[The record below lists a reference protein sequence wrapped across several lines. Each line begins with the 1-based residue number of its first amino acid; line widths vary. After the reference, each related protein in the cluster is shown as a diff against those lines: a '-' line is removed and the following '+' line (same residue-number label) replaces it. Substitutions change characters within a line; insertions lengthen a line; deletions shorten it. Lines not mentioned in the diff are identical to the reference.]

1 MISVKHDDLLQH
13 YYNTNTTRDTNMS
26 RAKFVFT
33 DTMIRKLR
41 PESSEYRRSE
51 GNGFTIRIMPSGF
64 KTWLYL
70 YAFEGKRRCLNLG
83 QYPEVTLETAR
94 TKFEGARKAVKN
106 GIDPMAV
113 AERAEEERRKA
124 PTVTELFSDYMQR
137 HAKLN
142 KRKSSWSEDQRLY
155 KVNVEPVWGK
165 IKAAD
170 IRKRDCVE
178 LLDRYTDRP
187 ALCQN
192 LLSLMRKVY
201 NFAVE
206 KDVLERSPFLG
217 VRSPVKVESRTRV
230 LTEEEVR
237 ELWTN
242 ALPDAAMSDDIKRVV
257 KILLLTGQRVGEVC
271 GMTADEV
278 VGRWWTIPAERSK
291 SKTMHRV
298 YLTDTVMDI
307 LGVPT
312 NGFYFCSPSNKFD
325 ANGNA
330 IYTHIKNNA
339 VALALRRSFKKYE
352 RQFENKKI
360 KIERFTPHDLRRTV
374 STFLAML
381 GCSDEINDA
390 VLGHKKIGIV
400 KVYNRHK
407 YDSEKAEALMRLELK
422 LLSIIKL

>member
-1 MISVKHDDLLQH
+1 
-13 YYNTNTTRDTNMS
+13 MS
-26 RAKFVFT
+26 RAKIVFT

-41 PESSEYRRSE
+41 PESNEYRRSE
-51 GNGFTIRIMPSGF
+51 GNGFTIRVMPSGF

-83 QYPEVTLETAR
+83 QYPEVTLEAAR
-94 TKFEGARKAVKN
+94 EKYVIARKSVKN
-106 GIDPMAV
+106 GIDPIASAEQAA
-113 AERAEEERRKA
+113 AERRSA
-124 PTVTELFSDYMQR
+124 PTVIELFEDYMRR

-142 KRKSSWSEDQRLY
+142 KRESSWSEDQRLF
-155 KVNVEPVWGK
+155 KANVEPVWGK

-242 ALPDAAMSDDIKRVV
+242 ALPDAAMSEDIKKII

-271 GMTADEV
+271 GMAADEV

-298 YLTDTVMDI
+298 YLTDTVLEI
-307 LGVPT
+307 LGVPS

-325 ANGNA
+325 PNGNA

-352 RQFENKKI
+352 RQSANKKI
-360 KIERFTPHDLRRTV
+360 KIEQFTPHDLRRTV
-374 STFLAML
+374 STFIAML
-381 GCSDEINDA
+381 GFSDEINDA

-407 YDSEKAEALMRLELK
+407 YDSEKAEALKMLESK
-422 LLSIIKL
+422 LLSIIK